1 MCCYD
6 MILKINKYLKDI
18 IKLLIHNI
26 GVLD

>member
-1 MCCYD
+1 